1 MTHDE
6 SLVGRGLL
14 AHPSQGVA
22 VLRAVRVEGV
32 VVDFVHEV
40 ANRSAVRSA
49 GRELVGTSLLAD
61 DAGDTAAD
69 VLPWL
74 VSVLASGA
82 YGIRRKVSD
91 LPGAA
96 FMRGSAFEM
105 FAQVVDEDRVLLQVR
120 DVTEETQLRHALQH
134 EALHDALTGL
144 PNRRWFNARLR
155 RALSR
160 LELGRLEGQ
169 PGTLAILFVD
179 VDDFKL
185 VNDTLG
191 HVAGDDLL
199 RQVAERASAALRPL
213 DDIAR
218 FGGDE
223 LLVLCPDLSEPADA
237 TEIAA
242 RVHTAC
248 CGEYQLG
255 QDTIHATVCVG
266 VGTTDHEV
274 PTEQLISEA
283 DAALYEAKR
292 LGRNRVHLYDRRLGE
307 IAENR
312 LRVHDEL
319 MRALEEDQLE
329 LHYQPQYELATGRL
343 DAAEALLRW
352 RHPSGGLQEP
362 DRFLGIAE
370 VTGLMTRI
378 GPWVLQTACAEAQLW
393 SGPGAP
399 DINVN
404 LSTRELMHPE
414 IVAVLAAAL
423 SSSGLDPGRLA
434 IEITESH
441 AAEEPERLA
450 HVLREIRA
458 LGATIE
464 LDDFGTG
471 YSSLLWLQRF
481 PISRI
486 KLDRSFVARLSA
498 GTTEH
503 AIIRATID
511 LAHALG
517 IRVVAEGIED
527 AAQRDLL
534 TELGCDFG
542 QGFVLARPMSAGALR
557 DLIHQQPVRFAL
569 S

>member
-1 MTHDE
+1 M
-6 SLVGRGLL
+6 
-14 AHPSQGVA
+14 
-22 VLRAVRVEGV
+22 LRAVRVEHV

-40 ANRSAVRSA
+40 ANRSAVRTA

-61 DAGDTAAD
+61 DAGDTSIE

-74 VSVLASGA
+74 VSVLESGA
-82 YGIRRKVSD
+82 YGIRRKVAD

-105 FAQVVDEDRVLLQVR
+105 FAQVVDEDRILLQVR
-120 DVTEETQLRHALQH
+120 DVTEETQLRQALQH

-155 RALSR
+155 RALNR
-160 LELGRLEGQ
+160 LDGH
-169 PGTLAILFVD
+169 PATLAILFVD
-179 VDDFKL
+179 VDNFKL

-199 RQVAERASAALRPL
+199 RQVADRASEALRPL

-223 LLVLCPDLSEPADA
+223 LLVLCPRLSEPADA

-242 RVHTAC
+242 RLHTAC
-248 CGEYQLG
+248 CGEYSLG
-255 QDTIHATVCVG
+255 PDTIHVTVSVG
-266 VGTTDHEV
+266 VGTTQTEV

-352 RHPSGGLQEP
+352 RHPAGGLHEP
-362 DRFLGIAE
+362 DRFLAIAE

-378 GPWVLQTACAEAQLW
+378 GPWVLQTACTEAQAW
-393 SGPGAP
+393 RGPGAP

-404 LSTRELMHPE
+404 LSTRELMHPD
-414 IVAVLAAAL
+414 IVGVLSGSL
-423 SSSGLDPGRLA
+423 SASGLDPSRLA
-434 IEITESH
+434 IEITETH
-441 AAEEPERLA
+441 AAEDPERLTR
-450 HVLREIRA
+450 VLRDIRA

-471 YSSLLWLQRF
+471 YSSLMWLQRF

-486 KLDRSFVARLSA
+486 KLDRTFVARLRE
-498 GTTEH
+498 GTAEH
-503 AIIRATID
+503 AIIKATID

-527 AAQRDLL
+527 ISQREIL

-542 QGFVLARPMSAGALR
+542 QGFVLARPMSAGAMR
-557 DLIHQQPVRFAL
+557 DLIDAQPMRLAT
-569 S
+569 